1 MKSTYTMPVFDD
13 YVYGTVELLRQMLVR
28 YPSYLTWSSH
38 LLGTHPSCYELIAIT
53 ISVKFTIS
61 TMRFGDHLKVVGLL

>member
-1 MKSTYTMPVFDD
+1 MKSTYTRPVFYD

-38 LLGTHPSCYELIAIT
+38 LLGTHPCYELTAIT
-53 ISVKFTIS
+53 ISVKFTFS
-61 TMRFGDHLKVVGLL
+61 TMRFGDHLKIVGLL